1 MPAPGSFPSASLV
14 RTAMPFAGA
23 NFALIRVFFFQ
34 VVLVEGPCELSA
46 LAGNREGL
54 LFACAGRPECVV

>member
-14 RTAMPFAGA
+14 RTAKPFAGA
-23 NFALIRVFFFQ
+23 NFMRVFFFQ

-46 LAGNREGL
+46 LAGNREGV

>member
-1 MPAPGSFPSASLV
+1 M
-14 RTAMPFAGA
+14 
-23 NFALIRVFFFQ
+23 RVFFFQ

>member
-1 MPAPGSFPSASLV
+1 M
-14 RTAMPFAGA
+14 
-23 NFALIRVFFFQ
+23 RVFFFQ

-46 LAGNREGL
+46 LAGNREDL